1 MLEKPLRWAA
11 IVCSILVISGWGLFA
26 IDEAR
31 SASDQTAQEVAGQRA
46 ATQAD
51 PSPREE
57 RARERAH
64 GDVREGID
72 DANDVLLA
80 PFAGITD
87 SSNSKWTRRSIP
99 ALIALIVYGFGL
111 GYLARFARG
120 RA

>member
-1 MLEKPLRWAA
+1 MIEKPLRWAA
-11 IVCSILVISGWGLFA
+11 IVCSVLVVAGWGLFA

-31 SASDQTAQEVAGQRA
+31 SASKQTAEEVAGKKA

-57 RARERAH
+57 RAREEIH
-64 GDVREGID
+64 GDVREAID

-87 SSNSKWTRRSIP
+87 SADSKWTRRSIP
-99 ALIALIVYGFGL
+99 ALVALVVYGFGL

>member
-1 MLEKPLRWAA
+1 MIEKPLRWAA
-11 IVCSILVISGWGLFA
+11 VVCSVLVISGWGLFA

-31 SASDQTAQEVAGQRA
+31 TASKQTAEEVAGNRA

-57 RARERAH
+57 RARERIH

-80 PFAGITD
+80 PFAGVTD
-87 SSNSKWTRRSIP
+87 SSGSKWTRRTIP
-99 ALIALIVYGFGL
+99 ALIAFVVYGFGL